1 VGLIAPKSDLLAMFS
16 VQKTDLGHFEYLLFS
31 KPQLFEQR
39 TDVEGS
45 GRACPSTSQHIQ
57 HAGWN
62 RNPSISLGRKGWM
75 VAWEGGAVQ

>member
-1 VGLIAPKSDLLAMFS
+1 MRWALVDRAAAAMDERNS
-16 VQKTDLGHFEYLLFS
+16 RRVL
-31 KPQLFEQR
+31 LFEQR

-75 VAWEGGAVQ
+75 AAWEGGAVQ

>member
-1 VGLIAPKSDLLAMFS
+1 MGREVAPRPGGLEGVSG
-16 VQKTDLGHFEYLLFS
+16 KTRGEH
-31 KPQLFEQR
+31 FEQR

-75 VAWEGGAVQ
+75 VAWEGGAVQW